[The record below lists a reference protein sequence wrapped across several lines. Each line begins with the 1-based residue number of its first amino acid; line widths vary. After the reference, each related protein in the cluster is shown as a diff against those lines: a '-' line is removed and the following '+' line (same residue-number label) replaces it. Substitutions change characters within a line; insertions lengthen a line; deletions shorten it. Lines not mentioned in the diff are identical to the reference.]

1 MAINQ
6 RLDIQ
11 QSQSLVMTPQLQQA
25 IKLLQ
30 LSNVE
35 LNEYV
40 EAQLLENPL
49 LEQKPAEDDG
59 SSPELAPTLP
69 EREPRDSAEVIRDD
83 GVFERSLEGRDTDFS
98 NVWDDGSRPTDGPT
112 GDWRE
117 RSATSGDTGSGGGWE
132 AYATKPDSL
141 RQHLMNQ
148 ITLELPDPVEQQVAI
163 AIVDQ
168 LDDAGYFTGD
178 FAELAGLTGV
188 DTNTVAWVHSRV
200 LRFDPIG
207 IGARSLSEC
216 LRLQLTEQGDM
227 TKAMGLLLDNLPLIA
242 NRDFKQLARLCKV
255 SLPRL
260 SQMVDKL
267 RTCAPRPTAGFDYE
281 PAVTVIPDVIVRRD
295 RDQEWVVELNPDAM
309 PQVLANHEYYA
320 IVKAN
325 SRTPADIEFVT
336 HQWHSANWL
345 VKALDQRANSI
356 LKVASRV
363 VQTQRQFLEEG
374 VSGLRPLTLQDV
386 ATEVEVHESTVS
398 RVTNGKYMATPRG
411 VFELKYFFTA
421 GVGTVNGSESQSVQV
436 VRHRIRQLVE
446 GESAD
451 NVLSDEN
458 LVELLTSDGMKVA
471 RRTVAKY
478 RESMNIPS
486 SAQRRRLLRLEAS

>member
-1 MAINQ
+1 
-6 RLDIQ
+6 
-11 QSQSLVMTPQLQQA
+11 
-25 IKLLQ
+25 
-30 LSNVE
+30 
-35 LNEYV
+35 
-40 EAQLLENPL
+40 
-49 LEQKPAEDDG
+49 
-59 SSPELAPTLP
+59 
-69 EREPRDSAEVIRDD
+69 
-83 GVFERSLEGRDTDFS
+83 
-98 NVWDDGSRPTDGPT
+98 
-112 GDWRE
+112 
-117 RSATSGDTGSGGGWE
+117 
-132 AYATKPDSL
+132 
-141 RQHLMNQ
+141 
-148 ITLELPDPVEQQVAI
+148 
-163 AIVDQ
+163 
-168 LDDAGYFTGD
+168 
-178 FAELAGLTGV
+178 
-188 DTNTVAWVHSRV
+188 
-200 LRFDPIG
+200 
-207 IGARSLSEC
+207 
-216 LRLQLTEQGDM
+216 
-227 TKAMGLLLDNLPLIA
+227 
-242 NRDFKQLARLCKV
+242 
-255 SLPRL
+255 
-260 SQMVDKL
+260 MVDKL

-398 RVTNGKYMATPRG
+398 RVSNGKYMATPRG